1 MIDLERHIE
10 ILLLDNDCVIVP
22 GLGGFMA
29 HHVDA
34 CYDERDHLFLPPR
47 RTLGFNA
54 KLSMNDSLLA
64 QSYVEAYDIS
74 YPEAMRCIDD
84 EVNELRQALEN
95 DGSYELTDI
104 GKLFLNSDGNIEFEP
119 CEAGILTPQLY
130 GLCGVDIFHAVDM
143 SVVEK
148 EHEESEDSK
157 ATAEVRV
164 LTPAEDSGDERRI
177 SIPVRVIRNAVAVAA
192 AVLVAF
198 FLVTSPLGD
207 AGKDNA
213 AMSGHTDMLKKMMPK
228 AVVYS
233 DDAATTKQEAG
244 ATAVMDG
251 KQEKQTAEDVK
262 GSWCLVL
269 ASHVPYQNAEMFVH
283 ELHAAGHA
291 EARVLTRA
299 NINKVIY
306 GSYATAEKAHEALRQ
321 LRGEKGFKDAWV
333 FEL

>member
-34 CYDERDHLFLPPR
+34 CYDERDHLFLPPQ

-148 EHEESEDSK
+148 EHEES
-157 ATAEVRV
+157 
-164 LTPAEDSGDERRI
+164 
-177 SIPVRVIRNAVAVAA
+177 
-192 AVLVAF
+192 
-198 FLVTSPLGD
+198 
-207 AGKDNA
+207 
-213 AMSGHTDMLKKMMPK
+213 
-228 AVVYS
+228 
-233 DDAATTKQEAG
+233 
-244 ATAVMDG
+244 
-251 KQEKQTAEDVK
+251 
-262 GSWCLVL
+262 
-269 ASHVPYQNAEMFVH
+269 
-283 ELHAAGHA
+283 
-291 EARVLTRA
+291 
-299 NINKVIY
+299 
-306 GSYATAEKAHEALRQ
+306 
-321 LRGEKGFKDAWV
+321 
-333 FEL
+333 